1 MPQASIRFKVLEIL
15 HQSTISVAIHRN
27 EAISGVLNSS
37 SDSELTDK
45 DNWTD
50 VSSDEGDSST
60 ELSPMSADSSLLSE
74 ALDTMLIDSGSL
86 GSDATMSTMEEIDLQ
101 YRDILDS
108 IQALEDEVTMA
119 RVLECLDE
127 GMM

>member
-15 HQSTISVAIHRN
+15 HQSAISVAIHRN

-37 SDSELTDK
+37 SDSELTDE

-60 ELSPMSADSSLLSE
+60 ELSPMSANSSLLSE